1 MKNMTSMKKA
11 ETDDKNDD
19 TNDDKNDDTND
30 IMTDV
35 VLGWWTSVTRRLM
48 RLAFKR
54 RLWGKLGAV
63 LRAIKAA
70 GQAP

>member
-1 MKNMTSMKKA
+1 MKNMKNA

-19 TNDDKNDDTND
+19 TNDDD
-30 IMTDV
+30 MTDV

-54 RLWGKLGAV
+54 RLWGALGAV
-63 LRAIKAA
+63 LRAIRAA

>member
-1 MKNMTSMKKA
+1 MKNMENMKNA
-11 ETDDKNDD
+11 ETDDNNDD
-19 TNDDKNDDTND
+19 TNDDD
-30 IMTDV
+30 MTDV

-54 RLWGKLGAV
+54 RLWGALGAV
-63 LRAIKAA
+63 LGAVRAA

>member
-19 TNDDKNDDTND
+19 TNDDD
-30 IMTDV
+30 MTDV
-35 VLGWWTSVTRRLM
+35 VLGWWTSVARRLM

-54 RLWGKLGAV
+54 RLCGALGAA